1 MESEN
6 IIKMQEGTDL
16 TNGNLFNNMIKF
28 SIPLLITNLLS
39 SMYNIVDGI
48 WIGRLI
54 GDAGVATTTNCWP
67 IILVASSILTAVT
80 VTTSVMV
87 SQRYAS
93 KEKQE
98 IKNVIT
104 PLYIISIIL
113 GVITSGILILSLDFW
128 LDIFNTPTE
137 ILQMSREYLTI
148 YLIGYVFQ
156 FFEMTII
163 ESIRATGNSK
173 TPLILLTIVMITN
186 IVLDPIFILLGF
198 GIGGAAIATAVS
210 MILGLII
217 DLIYVKK
224 KSELLCFNAKHIN
237 FNKAF
242 ISEASKIGFPMMIE
256 ELSTIFTIMVEV
268 YVSNSLGVVGGSSY
282 GIVSKLQQVIW
293 IIGGTV
299 CTLLTVV
306 VGQFIGKRD
315 FDNLSK
321 VLINGLKLIF
331 IPTTLIALFIIFGS
345 TWFCTIFTNNSEV
358 IQTAISYL
366 SIVGIAFTLVPL
378 CQLLYGFILG
388 TGKTK
393 YTFAY
398 CALASIAEIVIVLY
412 IYNQYNKP
420 LEAMG
425 LGILA
430 WYIIL
435 IALCTIFYFSKK
447 WKPNEEVNC

>member
-1 MESEN
+1 
-6 IIKMQEGTDL
+6 MQEGTDL
-16 TNGNLFNNMIKF
+16 TKGNLFNNMLKF
-28 SIPLLITNLLS
+28 SIPLLLTNLLS

-67 IILVASSILTAVT
+67 IILVASSILTSVT

-93 KEKQE
+93 KEREE

-113 GVITSGILILSLDFW
+113 GVITAGTLILSLDFW
-128 LDIFNTPTE
+128 FNIFNTPQE

-148 YLIGYVFQ
+148 YLIGYICQ

-163 ESIRATGNSK
+163 EAIRATGNSK
-173 TPLILLTIVMITN
+173 TPLILLTVVMITN

-198 GIGGAAIATAVS
+198 GIGGAAIATAIS
-210 MILGLII
+210 MFLGLVI

-224 KSELLCFNAKHIN
+224 RSELLCFNIKHIK
-237 FNKAF
+237 FTKAF
-242 ISEASKIGFPMMIE
+242 INEASKIGFPMMIE

-306 VGQFIGKRD
+306 VGQFIGKGD

-331 IPTTLIALFIIFGS
+331 VPTTLIALFIIFGAN
-345 TWFCTIFTNNSEV
+345 WFCTIFTNSREV
-358 IQTAISYL
+358 IETAINYL
-366 SIVGIAFTLVPL
+366 NIVGIAFTLVPL

-398 CALASIAEIVIVLY
+398 CAFASIAEIVIVLY

-430 WYIIL
+430 WYVIL
-435 IALCTIFYFSKK
+435 IVLCTIFYFRKK
-447 WKPNEEVNC
+447 WKTSEVN